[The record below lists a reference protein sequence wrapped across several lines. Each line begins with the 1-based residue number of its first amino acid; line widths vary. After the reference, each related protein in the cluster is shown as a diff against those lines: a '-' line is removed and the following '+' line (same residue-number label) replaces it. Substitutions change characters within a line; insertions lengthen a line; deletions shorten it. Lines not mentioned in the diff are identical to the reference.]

1 MRAGRKNGLRRAVY
15 PGSFDPITNGH
26 LDLVKR
32 ASHLFD
38 EVLVAIA
45 DNSSKSV
52 LFTHEERREM
62 VADSVKEIPNS
73 RVIVFRGLLADLVE
87 REGCCAIIRGLRAV
101 SDFEYEFQLA
111 LMNRKMSRQ
120 AETVFLMPS
129 LRYVYLSSNLIKEV
143 ARHHGKIEDLV
154 PAIVLQ
160 RLGSKFGDGE
170 DNKQS
175 QTYND

>member
-1 MRAGRKNGLRRAVY
+1 MSEEVNKLRRAVY

-32 ASHLFD
+32 AATLFD

-45 DNSSKSV
+45 DNSSKTA
-52 LFTHEERREM
+52 LFSHDERRAMAEAAI
-62 VADSVKEIPNS
+62 ADIPNA
-73 RVIVFRGLLADLVE
+73 RVIVFRGLLAHLVE
-87 REGCCAIIRGLRAV
+87 REDCIAIIRGLRAV

-111 LMNRKMSRQ
+111 LMNRKMSRH

-143 ARHHGKIEDLV
+143 AKHHGEIDDLV
-154 PAIVLQ
+154 PDAVLQ
-160 RLGSKFGDGE
+160 KLRERFGDG
-170 DNKQS
+170 K
-175 QTYND
+175 

>member
-1 MRAGRKNGLRRAVY
+1 MKRAVY

-32 ASHLFD
+32 ASLLFD

-45 DNSSKSV
+45 DNSSKSA
-52 LFTHEERREM
+52 LFTHQEREKM
-62 VADSVKEIPNS
+62 AIKSVAEIPNA

-87 REGCCAIIRGLRAV
+87 REHCCAIIRGLRAV

-143 ARHHGKIEDLV
+143 ARHHGQIDDLV
-154 PAIVLQ
+154 PAIVLENL
-160 RLGSKFGDGE
+160 RAKFGDGP
-170 DNKQS
+170 NARTS
-175 QTYND
+175 